1 MPCLIKLGRKLPC
14 KAAFGGIKNV
24 YFMQFGNIKNVILD
38 IETCEGT
45 ITYNDEILEW
55 FKYEVKGASSLDS
68 TITSSRDAGTTFY
81 QQTLNVTLTYLDACT
96 QQEIQKIAQA
106 RPNILVEDY
115 YGNFFLMGREN
126 GCELTSGQIQTG
138 TAPGDLSGFTI
149 VMEAMEELAPDFIT
163 DLPENVSTKQIDPTE
178 I

>member
-1 MPCLIKLGRKLPC
+1 MPCTINQGRKLPC
-14 KAAFGGIKNV
+14 KAAFGGCKNV
-24 YFMQFGNIKNVILD
+24 YFMQFGNIKSLILD
-38 IETCEGT
+38 PETCEGT
-45 ITYNDEILEW
+45 IQYNTEEIEW

-68 TITSSRDAGTTFY
+68 TITSSREAGTTFY
-81 QQTLNVTLTYLDACT
+81 TQTLNVTLTYLDACT
-96 QQEIQKIAQA
+96 QQELQQIAKA

-149 VMEAMEELAPDFIT
+149 VMEAMEELAPDFISS
-163 DLPENVSTKQIDPTE
+163 LPVNVSTKQIDPTGV
-178 I
+178 

>member
-1 MPCLIKLGRKLPC
+1 MPCLINQGRKLPC

-24 YFMQFGNIKNVILD
+24 YFMPFGNINSVIID
-38 IETCEGT
+38 PTTFEGT
-45 ITYNDEILEW
+45 IGYIDEAIDW

-68 TITSSRDAGTTFY
+68 TITSSRDAGTTFF
-81 QQTLNVTLTYLDACT
+81 QQTLNVTLTYLDAPT
-96 QQEIQKIAQA
+96 QHQIQKIAQA
-106 RPNILVEDY
+106 RPNVLVEDY

-149 VMEAMEELAPDFIT
+149 VMEGMEELAPDFISA
-163 DLPENVSTKQIDPTE
+163 LPTNVSSSQIDPTGV
-178 I
+178 

>member
-1 MPCLIKLGRKLPC
+1 MPCLIKQGRKLPC

-24 YFMQFGNIKNVILD
+24 YFMQFGNIKNLILD
-38 IETCEGT
+38 PLTCEGT
-45 ITYNDEILEW
+45 IGYNDEEVLW

-149 VMEAMEELAPDFIT
+149 VMEGMEELAPDFIK
-163 DLPENVSTKQIDPTE
+163 DAPENVSAIQIDPTA

>member
-24 YFMQFGNIKNVILD
+24 YFMQFGNIKSLILD
-38 IETCEGT
+38 PETCEGT
-45 ITYNDEILEW
+45 IQYSDEEIEW
-55 FKYEVKGASSLDS
+55 YKYEVKGASSLDS

-163 DLPENVSTKQIDPTE
+163 DLPENVSTKQIDPTGV
-178 I
+178 

>member
-1 MPCLIKLGRKLPC
+1 MPCLIKQGRKLPC
-14 KAAFGGIKNV
+14 KAAFGGIKSV
-24 YFMQFGNIKNVILD
+24 YLMQFGNIKSVLLD
-38 IETCEGT
+38 LETCEGT
-45 ITYNDEILEW
+45 IAYNDEEVEW

-149 VMEAMEELAPDFIT
+149 VMEGMEELAPDFISAAP
-163 DLPENVSTKQIDPTE
+163 LNVSTKQIDPTGV
-178 I
+178 

>member
-38 IETCEGT
+38 PETCEGA
-45 ITYNDEILEW
+45 IQFNDEEILW
-55 FKYEVKGASSLDS
+55 LKYEVKGASSLDS

-96 QQEIQKIAQA
+96 QQEIQKMAQA

-149 VMEAMEELAPDFIT
+149 VMEGMEEQAPDFIK
-163 DLPENVSTKQIDPTE
+163 DAPENVSLLQIDPTGV
-178 I
+178 

>member
-1 MPCLIKLGRKLPC
+1 MPCLIKSGRKLPC

-24 YFMQFGNIKNVILD
+24 YFMPFGNIKNVILD
-38 IETCEGT
+38 PATCEGT
-45 ITYNDEILEW
+45 IGYNDENVLW

-149 VMEAMEELAPDFIT
+149 VMEGMEELAPDFISEA
-163 DLPENVSTKQIDPTE
+163 PENVSLIQIDPTGV
-178 I
+178 